1 MQNRTHS
8 CSSPHSLRPP
18 PPAQVW
24 IITTDLQHKLL
35 FRAREGCSRHQ
46 AAEDHTHFFLS
57 SPLCGLGLNLLA
69 RRRRLGI
76 DRLFSQEIADKILGL
91 KSWTDTDR
99 NPGRLCDALGKA
111 KQLWRANLSPPLPG
125 PQRCVAMET
134 ARSSPGGTDKSSL
147 MMDSVWGRPLLKL
160 EDSRSRG

>member
-1 MQNRTHS
+1 MQNGTHS

-24 IITTDLQHKLL
+24 VISTDLQRKLL
-35 FRAREGCSRHQ
+35 FRAGEGCSRHQ
-46 AAEDHTHFFLS
+46 AGENHTHFLLS

-69 RRRRLGI
+69 WRRRLGI
-76 DRLFSQEIADKILGL
+76 DRLFSHEIAGEILGP

-99 NPGRLCDALGKA
+99 NPGSLCDALGKA
-111 KQLWRANLSPPLPG
+111 KWLWRANLSPPLPG
-125 PQRCVAMET
+125 PQRWVTMET

-147 MMDSVWGRPLLKL
+147 MMDSV
-160 EDSRSRG
+160 